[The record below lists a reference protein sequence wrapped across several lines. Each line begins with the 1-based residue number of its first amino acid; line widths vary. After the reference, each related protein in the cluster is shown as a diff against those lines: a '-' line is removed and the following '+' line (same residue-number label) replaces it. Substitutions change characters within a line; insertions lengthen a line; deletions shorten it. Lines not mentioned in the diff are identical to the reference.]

1 MFFDLLILAV
11 GTAMLIG
18 GAVLIV
24 DSAAS
29 IARHLGVS
37 ALVVGLTIV
46 AVGTSAPEMAVT
58 VLAALRDVS
67 DISLGNIMGS
77 NIFNILAVLG
87 IASLFRHISVGRSSF
102 LYEIPMCV
110 VVAALLLLF
119 ARDGQF
125 ARFHGIGLLILFG
138 GFLSY
143 TLVMGRRESLA
154 AAEHAS
160 GTVSAGSAAG
170 DPVVEEVEKKA
181 VFSVPK
187 SVIAFIA
194 GALLLVGGG
203 HLVVESA
210 VAMALALHVP
220 ERVIALT
227 IVAVGTSLPEVAT
240 SVMAVVRGQSDIA
253 VGNAVGS
260 TLMNTLLILGLTV
273 SIAPIQ
279 VSASAFSDIIVFF
292 VSTLLLLFFALTPR
306 PGRIHRIEGIVLL
319 LGYTAYVTL
328 TVAGA

>member
-1 MFFDLLILAV
+1 MLFDLLLFAL
-11 GTAMLIG
+11 GTGMLIG

-29 IARHLGVS
+29 LARHLGVS

-58 VLAALRDVS
+58 VLAALRSVS

-77 NIFNILAVLG
+77 NIFNILAILG

-102 LYEIPMCV
+102 VYEIPMCV
-110 VVAALLLLF
+110 FTGALLLLF

-125 ARFHGIGLLILFG
+125 ARVHGILLLILFG
-138 GFLSY
+138 GFVVY
-143 TLVMGRRESLA
+143 TLVMGRRENIA
-154 AAEHAS
+154 AANVAA
-160 GTVSAGSAAG
+160 GTTGAESVAG
-170 DPVVEEVEKKA
+170 DPVIEEVEKKA

-187 SVIAFIA
+187 SVIAFIGGVLILVA
-194 GALLLVGGG
+194 GA

-210 VAMALALHVP
+210 VALALGLNVP
-220 ERVIALT
+220 DRVIALT
-227 IVAVGTSLPEVAT
+227 VVAVGTSLPEVAT
-240 SVMAVVRGQSDIA
+240 SIMAVIRGQSDIA

-260 TLMNTLLILGLTV
+260 TLMNTFLILGLTV
-273 SIAPIQ
+273 SITPIP
-279 VSASAFSDIIVFF
+279 VSSSAFSDIIVFF
-292 VSTLLLLFFALTPR
+292 ASTLLLLFFALTPR
-306 PGRIHRIEGIVLL
+306 PGRIHRVEGIVLL
-319 LGYTAYVTL
+319 SGYIAYVVM